1 MFDYCAA
8 MRHRSR
14 LVAALAAPAIAG
26 CGDDDEAGSTS
37 DGELAGTVTV
47 YTAASLTDAFPAI
60 GGEFELTHPD
70 VDVEFAFDGSSA
82 LAAQIVEGAPADVF
96 ASADEANMAKVSEA
110 GLATEPI
117 IFATNELAIITPP
130 GNPLGIAELAD
141 LTDPDLTVVICAI
154 EVPCGSYADILLTAA
169 DVDLEA
175 ASYEQNVRGVASK
188 VVEGEADAGI
198 VYVTDV
204 IAAGDDA
211 GPWSRSPPPP
221 TSRPRTRWRRWLRE
235 TATHSA
241 ADAFTEFLLAPVAH
255 SLLADHGFGPP

>member
-8 MRHRSR
+8 VRHPSL
-14 LVAALAAPAIAG
+14 LVVVLAATAIAG

-47 YTAASLTDAFPAI
+47 FAAASLTDAFTAI
-60 GGEFELTHPD
+60 GDEFERAHPD
-70 VDVEFAFDGSSA
+70 VDVEFAFDGPSA

-96 ASADEANMAKVSEA
+96 ASADAASMAKTSEE
-110 GLATEPI
+110 GLTTEPI
-117 IFATNELAIITPP
+117 IFATNELAIITAP

-154 EVPCGSYADILLTAA
+154 EVPCGSYADLLLTAA
-169 DVDLEA
+169 DVDLAA

-211 GPWSRSPPPP
+211 AMVEIPAAADLVASYPA
-221 TSRPRTRWRRWLRE
+221 
-235 TATHSA
+235 ATLAATGNPGA
-241 ADAFTEFLLAPVAH
+241 ADAFTQFLLAPAAQ

>member
-14 LVAALAAPAIAG
+14 LIAALGMAIAG
-26 CGDDDEAGSTS
+26 CGGDDEAGSTS

-47 YTAASLTDAFPAI
+47 FAAASLTDAFTAI
-60 GGEFELTHPD
+60 GAEFERTHPD

-117 IFATNELAIITPP
+117 IFATNELAIITAP

-154 EVPCGSYADILLTAA
+154 EVPCGSYADLMLTAA

-175 ASYEQNVRGVASK
+175 ASYEQNVRSVASK

-204 IAAGDDA
+204 IAAGEDAALVEIPDA
-211 GPWSRSPPPP
+211 GDLVASYPIA
-221 TSRPRTRWRRWLRE
+221 TLTAGNGAE
-235 TATHSA
+235 TAA
-241 ADAFTEFLLAPVAH
+241 VFVDFVLGPEAQAILIDR
-255 SLLADHGFGPP
+255 GFGRP